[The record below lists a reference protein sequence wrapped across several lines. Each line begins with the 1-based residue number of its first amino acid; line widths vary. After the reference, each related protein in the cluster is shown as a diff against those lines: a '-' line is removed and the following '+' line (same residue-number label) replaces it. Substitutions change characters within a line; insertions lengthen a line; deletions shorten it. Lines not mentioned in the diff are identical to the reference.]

1 MDSSS
6 IQIPGLVSQSVLIW
20 DKLILKMVKIKA
32 GHLKIITNY

>member
-1 MDSSS
+1 MSWL
-6 IQIPGLVSQSVLIW
+6 PGLMSESVLLW